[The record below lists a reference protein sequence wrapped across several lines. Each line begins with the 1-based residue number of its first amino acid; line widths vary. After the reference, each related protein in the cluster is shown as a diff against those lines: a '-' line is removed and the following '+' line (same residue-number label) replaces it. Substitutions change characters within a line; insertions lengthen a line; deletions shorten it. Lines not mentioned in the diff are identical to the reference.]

1 VSGEPHAPGAAT
13 GPRADA
19 RARQRRR
26 QRAAVGERL
35 MAHAPAAAAELDW
48 DALDAAPDW
57 LAWPEAQALA
67 LQYRVGALLC
77 APTIR
82 LWIDAPRLAAT
93 ARAVGAEY
101 LQALLSLPDQ
111 QVLPRD
117 LADCPRIDRP
127 EQVAPL
133 LRAAGA
139 AVMLAALPAGPLRR
153 AVASTLAPITASPM
167 AGALAES
174 LVARAQRLAA
184 QPVAPARQAV
194 APAPSEVAA

>member
-1 VSGEPHAPGAAT
+1 MSGESHAPGAST
-13 GPRADA
+13 GQRADA
-19 RARQRRR
+19 CASQRRR
-26 QRAAVGERL
+26 LRAAVGERL
-35 MAHAPAAAAELDW
+35 MVHAPAAAAELDW
-48 DALDAAPDW
+48 DALDAAPAW
-57 LAWPEAQALA
+57 LAWPEAQAIA
-67 LQYRVGALLC
+67 LQYRVGALLG
-77 APTIR
+77 APAIR
-82 LWIDAPRLAAT
+82 LWIDAPRLAAA

-101 LQALLSLPDQ
+101 LQALLSLPDP
-111 QVLPRD
+111 QVLPGD
-117 LADCPRIDRP
+117 LTECPRIDRP

-184 QPVAPARQAV
+184 QPVASVRQAV
-194 APAPSEVAA
+194 ASTPSEVAA

>member
-1 VSGEPHAPGAAT
+1 
-13 GPRADA
+13 
-19 RARQRRR
+19 
-26 QRAAVGERL
+26 
-35 MAHAPAAAAELDW
+35 MAHAPAAAADLDW

-82 LWIDAPRLAAT
+82 LWIDAPRLAAA
-93 ARAVGAEY
+93 ARVVGAEY

-184 QPVAPARQAV
+184 QPVAPVRQAV